1 MLRAMEC
8 GDVSNI
14 SIDWMDMVA
23 ETRSVVGMYD
33 LLLAASCSDHLC
45 HSFFATLLPT
55 RSRRKCSPKDRQT
68 TITPTHMHL
77 WKPTT
82 GDATYAPGRRPLV
95 NNEAVRN
102 VPPKERTPTPREHP
116 SSGPN
121 LKDTAY
127 LQQATFNLCHYIEQH
142 SNPPRPFPDLLWRL
156 VAVYGHRLSLELKE
170 RICRVLFN
178 RIGKHVIA
186 RTTRES
192 SSSGS
197 DHILGISRLNAAL
210 LATMFPCYSSQ
221 FPPGFLQRWAVKK
234 ARQTLSPTLDMEIR
248 WNNLLLLSTHTF
260 FGVIVLN
267 PQSSIAPPDPVN
279 ICWRT
284 TLTLGTIDEALSSA
298 GHDLCSVSEYVQSI
312 SYPLWQMWKENTE
325 LTPEPIDII
334 RTYISAFLRIAA
346 KSKDARLKD
355 DCFLYCQQ
363 HVLWVYRQDN
373 TPAMKSQAIDTIVA
387 YILADISCAKSTWAD
402 LYGVIARVLP
412 DTTWQSDVTDA
423 LMHYYTFQNI
433 SLAYDL
439 YLYIRENGITASSS
453 SLLVLGLS
461 LASFERWSLLAPI
474 LENETFSREQT
485 EQLLGAYLRVFQVQR
500 HEYADQSF
508 VALLGRIANKLYA
521 QVSPPRSLMYPLRY
535 FFSIMIFTHNSSDAV
550 KLIMTIYR
558 TTPGFFTMRLVLRL
572 ALQLV
577 RRQQLSSAVK
587 LYNLVSHGSPSPS
600 VDNIRRKLTLKLF
613 QFGSPNL
620 ARRVDRTGHGR
631 STLLSGRESLA
642 RAVDFQT
649 IPLSS
654 GNLCRDILRNVA
666 LAPTHGPTIRHAM
679 SLLVR
684 AGRLSLAKKLFR
696 DSLPHLDL
704 KTKTAIGNIILHGP
718 MYSLDL
724 RNRSLVRYVLRTK
737 DFLVDK
743 FGFIPDR
750 TTVNVIIKAMLRWK
764 STFDASHVKQV
775 FDQMVHQG
783 YPVPDWWRRKHGV
796 PFSTPQ
802 SAASGLSNLVL
813 PPHISFTRHIRPM
826 YKLFIKALYLRN
838 DRAAA
843 KVIIGI
849 LKMVEIQ
856 YMRESETRNRARREG
871 IIRKRLKSK

>member
-1 MLRAMEC
+1 M
-8 GDVSNI
+8 G
-14 SIDWMDMVA
+14 
-23 ETRSVVGMYD
+23 G
-33 LLLAASCSDHLC
+33 
-45 HSFFATLLPT
+45 
-55 RSRRKCSPKDRQT
+55 
-68 TITPTHMHL
+68 
-77 WKPTT
+77 
-82 GDATYAPGRRPLV
+82 ATYAPGHRPLA
-95 NNEAVRN
+95 NNEEGTANVLRN
-102 VPPKERTPTPREHP
+102 VLPKERTQKPREHLLR
-116 SSGPN
+116 GPT

-127 LQQATFNLCHYIEQH
+127 LHQATFNLCHYIEQH

-170 RICRVLFN
+170 RICSLLFN
-178 RIGKHVIA
+178 RIGKQVIA

-192 SSSGS
+192 SSPGS
-197 DHILGISRLNAAL
+197 DHILSISRLNVAL
-210 LATMFPCYSSQ
+210 LATMFRCYSSQ

-260 FGVIVLN
+260 FGVIGLN
-267 PQSSIAPPDPVN
+267 PQSSITPLDPDN
-279 ICWRT
+279 IYWRT

-298 GHDLCSVSEYVQSI
+298 GHDLGSVSEYVRSI

-325 LTPEPIDII
+325 LTPQPIDII
-334 RTYISAFLRIAA
+334 RSYVSAFLRIAA
-346 KSKDARLKD
+346 KSKDDRLKD
-355 DCFLYCQQ
+355 ECFLYCQR

-373 TPAMKSQAIDTIVA
+373 TPVMKSQAIDTIVA
-387 YILADISCAKSTWAD
+387 FILADISCAKSTWAD

-412 DTTWQSDVTDA
+412 DTTWQSDLTDA

-439 YLYIRENGITASSS
+439 YLYIKENGITASSS
-453 SLLVLGLS
+453 SLLALGLS

-485 EQLLGAYLRVFQVQR
+485 EQLMGAYLRVFQVQR

-521 QVSPPRSLMYPLRY
+521 QVPPPPSLKYPLRY
-535 FFSIMIFTHNSSDAV
+535 FFSIMIVTHNPSDAV
-550 KLIMTIYR
+550 KLIMAIYR
-558 TTPGFFTMRLVLRL
+558 TTPEFFTMRLVLRL
-572 ALQLV
+572 VLQLV
-577 RRQQLSSAVK
+577 RRHQLSSAVE
-587 LYNLVSHGSPSPS
+587 LYNFFCHGSPSPS
-600 VDNIRRKLTLKLF
+600 MDNIRRKLTLKLSE
-613 QFGSPNL
+613 FGSRNL

-631 STLLSGRESLA
+631 SSLLSGRESLA
-642 RAVDFQT
+642 RTVDFQT
-649 IPLSS
+649 IPLS
-654 GNLCRDILRNVA
+654 GKLRRDILRSVA
-666 LAPTHGPTIRHAM
+666 LTPTHGPTIRHAV

-684 AGRLSLAKKLFR
+684 AGRLSLARKLFR

-718 MYSLDL
+718 MHSLDL
-724 RNRSLVRYVLRTK
+724 RNRRLVRYVLRTK
-737 DFLVDK
+737 DFLVK
-743 FGFIPDR
+743 EFGFIPDR

-764 STFDASHVKQV
+764 PMFDASHVKQI

-783 YPVPDWWRRKHGV
+783 YPVPDRWRRKHGV

-802 SAASGLSNLVL
+802 SATSGLSEMVL

-856 YMRESETRNRARREG
+856 HMRESEKRNRARREG
-871 IIRKRLKSK
+871 IIKKKLKIK